1 MNYQKAIE
9 KAVAIRHEAQRRE
22 RIQQIVKE
30 YRKPFRKVFQDV
42 VNNSHRIKG
51 YHR

>member
-9 KAVAIRHEAQRRE
+9 KAVAIRHDAQRRK

-30 YRKPFRKVFQDV
+30 YRNHFEKYSKM
-42 VNNSHRIKG
+42 
-51 YHR
+51 